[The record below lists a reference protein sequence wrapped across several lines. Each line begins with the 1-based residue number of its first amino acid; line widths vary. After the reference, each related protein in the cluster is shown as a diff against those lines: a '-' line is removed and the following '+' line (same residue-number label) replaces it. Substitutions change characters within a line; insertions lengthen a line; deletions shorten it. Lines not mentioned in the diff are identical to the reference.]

1 MSAILPSG
9 TLNQDAC
16 HLLECDTHMNTSGNK
31 GAGVKQIASALN
43 LSIGT
48 VDRTLHNRSGVN
60 AATRASVLA
69 MAEKLNYKPN
79 LAARNLKLN
88 RHVRIGVYLPKQI
101 ASFFD
106 PLRAGVRS
114 SATAAHGVNVEVEFH
129 DYLRPGKGD
138 MESLQADMRRR
149 YDGVLITPGPRRM
162 DTLPSVP
169 R

>member
-69 MAEKLNYKPN
+69 MAEPCGSQSQAQPACSYRCLFAK
-79 LAARNLKLN
+79 ADRF
-88 RHVRIGVYLPKQI
+88 V
-101 ASFFD
+101 
-106 PLRAGVRS
+106 
-114 SATAAHGVNVEVEFH
+114 
-129 DYLRPGKGD
+129 LRPLA
-138 MESLQADMRRR
+138 SRREVIR
-149 YDGVLITPGPRRM
+149 DSRAWGQR
-162 DTLPSVP
+162 
-169 R
+169 